1 MISLIKNKC
10 PACNSAPIFSGIYS
24 MNPKCPSCATVFEK
38 ESGYFIG
45 AMIAS
50 YFLGVFLAFPVLLA
64 LVFYFKISMELAIGA
79 TILQTFLLQPFLF
92 RYSRILWIRIEHQLT
107 QAIHSNKPPHP

>member
-1 MISLIKNKC
+1 MSSFFRNKC
-10 PACNSAPIFSGIYS
+10 PSCKSAPIFSGIYA
-24 MNPKCPSCATVFEK
+24 MNSKCPSCGIEFEK

-50 YFLGVFLAFPVLLA
+50 YFLGVFLALPVLLA

-79 TILQTFLLQPFLF
+79 TILQTFLMQPVLF
-92 RYSRILWIRIEHQLT
+92 RYSRILWIQIEHHLT
-107 QAIHSNKPPHP
+107 QAIHSKNPPHS